1 MSQNK
6 IKNFSISTE
15 NSFGKIV
22 DAHIHIWLEI
32 IQSSYNIISD
42 MNNYDFINNELL
54 RFKTCGGGSLIDCT
68 PYGCGRDGNILK
80 KLCMETGVNIVAVTG
95 FHKKEYYNTKT
106 SAWDLDTKEAEDFF
120 VDEINNCLEECREY
134 YSDIRAGVIKI
145 AFNGELE
152 GQYLNLTNAAINASK
167 KTNTQILIHTDKG
180 LNVEYLTDFLED
192 NGINPKKVM
201 LNHKDKRNDAG
212 LHIELADRGYYL
224 EYDTFLRPKYNPEKN
239 PWPLIGKMVETGF
252 EDSII
257 VGSDIYGLEMWR
269 TVSQNG
275 GLSNFFNSIIFK
287 LKELKIPEIAI
298 DKIIGGNAGKF
309 LNL

>member
-1 MSQNK
+1 
-6 IKNFSISTE
+6 
-15 NSFGKIV
+15 
-22 DAHIHIWLEI
+22 
-32 IQSSYNIISD
+32 